1 MSRVISTAFYATD
14 SYGSKSGNGSWSGMV
29 ALVTSGVAD
38 IGIGEFAATRERA
51 DVVSFVDTV
60 EFSR

>member
-14 SYGSKSGNGSWSGMV
+14 SYGSKSGNGTWSGMV
-29 ALVTSGVAD
+29 ALVISGVAD
-38 IGIGEFAATRERA
+38 IAIGEFAATRERA
-51 DVVSFVDTV
+51 DVVAFVDTV